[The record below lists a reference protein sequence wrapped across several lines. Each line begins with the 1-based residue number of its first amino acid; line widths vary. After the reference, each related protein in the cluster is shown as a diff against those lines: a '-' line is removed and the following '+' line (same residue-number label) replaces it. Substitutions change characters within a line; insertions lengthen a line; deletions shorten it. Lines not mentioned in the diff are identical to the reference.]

1 LLPQLKEKTVW
12 LRQYLADFPLDKKAL
27 TLLAGL
33 ELLQK
38 NYAAALSAARKAFS
52 SDTADSELLQVY
64 AEALLGLDQAA
75 AALDL
80 LETERKHF
88 PGNPNI
94 LLLLARAYEELGR
107 LREAAAI
114 LKEAFEATATITAA
128 TGLRCHIQGE
138 LGGIYC
144 RIGKNQQAAAAFL
157 AASNEP
163 ADPQERL
170 AAYSSY
176 LMCTNYQLSLS
187 TAAELLAHR
196 QYNALLPPLIPYL
209 HQHHR
214 LGRKKLRIGYLS
226 ADFYHHVMAY
236 FLFPL
241 LHCWDHNTFEI
252 FCYQR
257 NEFSDDA
264 TEQLQAGGAIW
275 RNIAGLSAQLA
286 AKQIYEDEIDILVE
300 LGGHT
305 AENALEILAY
315 KPAPLQL
322 CGIGYINT
330 TGLAATDYFLTDCHI
345 DPPGENDHCFSEQ
358 LLRLKHSQW
367 CYAPRIDAPACQMAP
382 VIKNGFITFA
392 CFNNYAKLT
401 DEMLRLW
408 KELLQQLPQ
417 AKLILKNKFFLTP
430 SGCQQATARFEKLG
444 LNMKQIELRPASKTH
459 LAEYL
464 ETDIALDTYP
474 YVGGATT
481 CDALYMGIPVIT
493 LAGSR
498 HRTRFGLSML
508 KNVGLENCLAKTP
521 DEYLGK
527 AITLSTDTHY
537 LNELHQG
544 LLRKN
549 MLASPL
555 MNPILYMKD
564 LEAAYQQIWHKFCT
578 SS

>member
-1 LLPQLKEKTVW
+1 MLPQLKEKTAW

-38 NYAAALSAARKAFS
+38 NYAAALSAARQAFS
-52 SDTADSELLQVY
+52 SNTADSELLQVY

-75 AALDL
+75 EALDL

-88 PGNPNI
+88 PGNPDI

-107 LREAAAI
+107 LQEAAAI
-114 LKEAFEATATITAA
+114 LKEAFQTTATIADAA
-128 TGLRCHIQGE
+128 SLRCHIQGE
-138 LGGIYC
+138 IGGIYC
-144 RIGKNQQAAAAFL
+144 RIGKNQQAEAAFL
-157 AASNEP
+157 AASNE
-163 ADPQERL
+163 AAASQERL

-187 TAAELLAHR
+187 ATAEILAHR
-196 QYNALLPPLIPYL
+196 QYNDLLPPLIPYS
-209 HQHHR
+209 HQHHQ
-214 LGRKKLRIGYLS
+214 LDRKKLRIGYLS

-241 LHCWDHNTFEI
+241 LHCWNHNAFEI

-264 TEQLQAGGAIW
+264 TTQLQAGGASW
-275 RNIAGLSAQLA
+275 RNIAGLSSQLA

-358 LLRLKHSQW
+358 LLRLEHSQW

-401 DEMLRLW
+401 DEMLLLW

-417 AKLILKNKFFLTP
+417 AKLLLKNKFFLTP

-444 LNMKQIELRPASKTH
+444 LNRNQIELRPASKTH

-508 KNVGLENCLAKTP
+508 KNVGLENCVARTP
-521 DEYLGK
+521 DEYLAK
-527 AITLSTDTHY
+527 AIALAKDTCY

-555 MNPILYMKD
+555 MNPSLYMKD

>member
-1 LLPQLKEKTVW
+1 MLPQLKEKTDW

-128 TGLRCHIQGE
+128 TGLRCHIQSE

-196 QYNALLPPLIPYL
+196 QYNDLLPPLIPYI
-209 HQHHR
+209 HQCHQ
-214 LGRKKLRIGYLS
+214 LGRRKLRIGYLS

-241 LHCWDHNTFEI
+241 LHCWDHNAFEI

-257 NEFSDDA
+257 NAFSDDA

-345 DPPGENDHCFSEQ
+345 DPPGENDRCFSEQ
-358 LLRLKHSQW
+358 LLRLEHSQW

-408 KELLQQLPQ
+408 KKLLQQLPQ

-508 KNVGLENCLAKTP
+508 KNVDLENCLAKTP

-564 LEAAYQQIWHKFCT
+564 LEAGYQQIWHKFCT